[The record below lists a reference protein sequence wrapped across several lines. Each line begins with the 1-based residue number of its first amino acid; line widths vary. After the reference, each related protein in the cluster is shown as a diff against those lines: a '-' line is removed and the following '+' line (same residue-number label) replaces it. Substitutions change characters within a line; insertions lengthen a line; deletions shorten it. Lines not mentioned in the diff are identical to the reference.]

1 MLPLYDIINNI
12 NKQIKG
18 LCVKIESLSGEVVP
32 PSRNLSINGV
42 NYDLSADRSWTVGD
56 ILSSG
61 SYSNP
66 SWITSLAWS
75 KLSGVPSTFAPSPH
89 THPLSDLTQSGAANG
104 QIPQWNGSN
113 WVPVTFS
120 SGWGLTGNSGT
131 NPTTDFIGT
140 IDNQDLV
147 FRRNNLERLRLTNR
161 DNLNNL
167 EFNGSTFRIF
177 NPLGASGLLVLGGG
191 AASQANIQ
199 IFGSSGNNSN
209 RILFNLGT
217 TNRATLFSGGQWSF
231 NLPGGAL
238 DAFNLYSDLSG
249 TGTLFQV
256 WGAATTRMLYSYQG
270 NLVLGTDISNQV
282 STAILQLHS
291 TTKGF
296 LLPRQTTTERN
307 AISVPANGLQIY
319 NTTTNTI
326 DLYQSAAWQQLLN
339 TAGGQLV
346 TGQLSFNHSSPT
358 RFVPT
363 IMLNGAGAGMGF
375 WNTNNNSIG
384 VSAGNV
390 HLASFANTG
399 VLINPNQIGSLVLP
413 TTNAALEVRST
424 TRGFLPPKMTTAERD
439 AVTWVAG
446 DSGMV
451 IYNTT
456 TNTHQGWNGSTWND
470 FY

>member
-18 LCVKIESLSGEVVP
+18 ICVKIESLSGEGVP
-32 PSRNLSINGV
+32 PTRNLSINGIT
-42 NYDLSADRSWTVGD
+42 YDLSADRSWTVGD

-61 SYSNP
+61 SYSDP

-89 THPLSDLTQSGAANG
+89 THPLSDLTQSGATTG

-113 WVPVTFS
+113 WVPVTIS
-120 SGWGLTGNSGT
+120 TSGWSLTGNSGT
-131 NPTTDFIGT
+131 TPTTNFIGT
-140 IDNQDLV
+140 IDNQDFV
-147 FRRNNLERLRLTNR
+147 IRTNNFERIRIIGNVGDNVPEIQFRSQNAMLFSFQRVATN
-161 DNLNNL
+161 
-167 EFNGSTFRIF
+167 
-177 NPLGASGLLVLGGG
+177 GASINAGQNNELFLSNIANGRVIIGTDLQGSASSALLHLR
-191 AASQANIQ
+191 S
-199 IFGSSGNNSN
+199 
-209 RILFNLGT
+209 
-217 TNRATLFSGGQWSF
+217 
-231 NLPGGAL
+231 
-238 DAFNLYSDLSG
+238 
-249 TGTLFQV
+249 
-256 WGAATTRMLYSYQG
+256 TTR
-270 NLVLGTDISNQV
+270 
-282 STAILQLHS
+282 
-291 TTKGF
+291 GF
-296 LLPRQTTTERN
+296 LLSRMTTTERN
-307 AISVPANGLQIY
+307 AISTPANGLQVY

-358 RFVPT
+358 RFAPT

-456 TNTHQGWNGSTWND
+456 TNTHQGWNGTTWNN

>member
-1 MLPLYDIINNI
+1 MSISRQIGWSQESNLLYDIL
-12 NKQIKG
+12 G
-18 LCVKIESLSGEVVP
+18 KIQRLTSVVANTSPISGGVP
-32 PSRNLSINGV
+32 PTRNLSINGIT
-42 NYDLSADRSWTVGD
+42 YDLSADRSWTVGD

-61 SYSNP
+61 SYSDP
-66 SWITSLAWS
+66 SWITGLAWS

-89 THPLSDLTQSGAANG
+89 THPLSDLTQSGATNG

-113 WVPVTFS
+113 WVPVTIS
-120 SGWGLTGNSGT
+120 TSGWGLTGNSGT
-131 NPTTDFIGT
+131 TPTTNFIGT
-140 IDNQDLV
+140 IDNQDFV
-147 FRRNNLERLRLTNR
+147 IRTNNFERIRIIGNVGDNVPEIQFRSQNANLLSFQRVGNN
-161 DNLNNL
+161 
-167 EFNGSTFRIF
+167 
-177 NPLGASGLLVLGGG
+177 GASINAGQNNELFL
-191 AASQANIQ
+191 SNTANGRVHI
-199 IFGSSGNNSN
+199 
-209 RILFNLGT
+209 
-217 TNRATLFSGGQWSF
+217 
-231 NLPGGAL
+231 
-238 DAFNLYSDLSG
+238 G
-249 TGTLFQV
+249 TGDSNQTSALLHLRS
-256 WGAATTRMLYSYQG
+256 TTR
-270 NLVLGTDISNQV
+270 
-282 STAILQLHS
+282 
-291 TTKGF
+291 GF
-296 LLPRQTTTERN
+296 LLSRMTTTERN
-307 AISVPANGLQIY
+307 AISTPANGLQVY

-456 TNTHQGWNGSTWND
+456 TNTHQGWNGTTWNN